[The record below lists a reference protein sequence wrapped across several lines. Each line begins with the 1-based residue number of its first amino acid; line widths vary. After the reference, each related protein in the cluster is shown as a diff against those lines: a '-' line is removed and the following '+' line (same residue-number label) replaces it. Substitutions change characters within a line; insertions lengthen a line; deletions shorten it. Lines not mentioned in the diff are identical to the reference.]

1 MGAVCCSQENS
12 QASAVADVKQE
23 AAGEVMS
30 TVLTED
36 AGAALGTQGDTQDER
51 PQRFSSTK
59 DEDER
64 PQRFSSTEDAPPA
77 VLTTPSQT
85 EIKAE
90 TDTAPSSQKAVTFQP
105 GPVGLT
111 FKKNGQ
117 ISKIIE
123 GSQAE
128 QKGLEVGMTI
138 KTVDGQPF
146 ATDMLFDRIKG
157 DKDYVIVLDTEKNT
171 VDIKFQPGSVGMS
184 FKTTGLVTK
193 VQEKSQAATL
203 GVAEGMTILL
213 IDGAA
218 YERSLVL
225 GKINNNEGFTLT
237 FSKASEAVV
246 E

>member
-1 MGAVCCSQENS
+1 MGAVCCSQETG
-12 QASAVADVKQE
+12 QAMVLLQQE
-23 AAGEVMS
+23 APGEVMS

-36 AGAALGTQGDTQDER
+36 AGADFGTQGDTQDER
-51 PQRFSSTK
+51 PQRLSSTK
-59 DEDER
+59 DEDEL
-64 PQRFSSTEDAPPA
+64 PQRFSSTENAPPA